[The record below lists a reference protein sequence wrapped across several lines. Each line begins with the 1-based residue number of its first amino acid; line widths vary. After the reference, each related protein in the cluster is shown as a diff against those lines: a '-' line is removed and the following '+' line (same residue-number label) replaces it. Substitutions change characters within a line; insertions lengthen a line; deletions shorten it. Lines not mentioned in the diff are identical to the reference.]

1 MKICNQCGM
10 TLRGMEGEGDICLTC
25 LSSLTPHCSF
35 DQGYSTIEGAI
46 RQSTKQPI
54 EKMKIEITP
63 KKKANNKMWNGKPTN
78 FSIKQSLEVV
88 WEAIHEWNEQATD
101 KEYHN
106 DAVKLGMAWIMEEL
120 GYGYDKDGEIE
131 KEERPI

>member
-1 MKICNQCGM
+1 M

-54 EKMKIEITP
+54 EKQKPMIEEEIYSGVDEEGIEVMLRKLDETSWIVDVRQQDDYLEGYEYENYSD
-63 KKKANNKMWNGKPTN
+63 ALNQYNK
-78 FSIKQSLEVV
+78 L
-88 WEAIHEWNEQATD
+88 NES
-101 KEYHN
+101 E
-106 DAVKLGMAWIMEEL
+106 
-120 GYGYDKDGEIE
+120 
-131 KEERPI
+131 

>member
-1 MKICNQCGM
+1 M

-63 KKKANNKMWNGKPTN
+63 KKKLGKKLIHANHCAE
-78 FSIKQSLEVV
+78 FVSIGAGVTMYCPVIQKGNWTLIKS
-88 WEAIHEWNEQATD
+88 
-101 KEYHN
+101 
-106 DAVKLGMAWIMEEL
+106 
-120 GYGYDKDGEIE
+120 
-131 KEERPI
+131 